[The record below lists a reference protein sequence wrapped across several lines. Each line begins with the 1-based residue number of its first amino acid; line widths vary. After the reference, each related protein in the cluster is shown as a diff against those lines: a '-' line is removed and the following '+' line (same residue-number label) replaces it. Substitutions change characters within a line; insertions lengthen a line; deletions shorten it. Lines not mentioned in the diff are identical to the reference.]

1 MKILNLNLYVF
12 NDKSFDKGSGNL
24 LCFPQ
29 TLNV

>member
-1 MKILNLNLYVF
+1 MKILNLNVF
-12 NDKSFDKGSGNL
+12 DDKSFDKGSGNL